1 VTAGERVDLTVGQ
14 RVDVTIGQR
23 VDLTAGQRVDV
34 TGAELV
40 AGPVCSSDE
49 HCITC
54 GDIAV
59 EVRVVRLL
67 PDALAV
73 VDTGEGEETVS
84 VALVSATVGDTI
96 LVHAGE
102 ALTVL
107 GSPGHDTVLGPSGH
121 DTVLGSS
128 GHDAAA
134 PGATR

>member
-1 VTAGERVDLTVGQ
+1 VTGGEQIDMSAGE

-23 VDLTAGQRVDV
+23 VDLTMTERVDL
-34 TGAELV
+34 TATELV
-40 AGPVCSSDE
+40 TGPVCSSDE

-67 PDALAV
+67 PDGLAV

-84 VALVSATVGDTI
+84 VALVSAAVGDTI

-107 GSPGHDTVLGPSGH
+107 GSPGEDT
-121 DTVLGSS
+121 DLGSPGQDTDLGS
-128 GHDAAA
+128 PGQDTAV